1 MARSLMCK
9 RSLAV
14 PRFGVLLPLVCQKN
28 LSSRTADTRDWP
40 KPTAGV
46 KEMNI
51 NCLYHLA
58 IAYCTIFDSQVPSE
72 SFLPVGCQVVV

>member
-1 MARSLMCK
+1 MTRTLMCK
-9 RSLAV
+9 RSLAA

-28 LSSRTADTRDWP
+28 LSSRTADTCDWQ

-51 NCLYHLA
+51 NCLYHHA
-58 IAYCTIFDSQVPSE
+58 TAYCTIFDSQVPPE
-72 SFLPVGCQVVV
+72 SFLPVRCQVVV